1 MIDVVSYNCNSI
13 RNNIDIVKSF
23 FVENDIVMLQ
33 ELMLEKRDLD
43 ILNDFNKDF
52 RHVAFVKDREMDD
65 ICEGRPSRG
74 VAIFWRN
81 NLSVMISPVFVN
93 DFIIGIIFKS
103 KCFNVL
109 ILNVYMPCN
118 LQNIE
123 SLENYRE
130 SLAMLEIV
138 IKEQNVNHV
147 IIGGDM
153 NADPKKGKFWTLLRE
168 FTESLSLHILDNA
181 FPKDTFTYLC
191 PAKNTTSWLDHIIC
205 STELINKISYAKVD
219 YDLALYDHFPI
230 SFALNIPTH
239 YMYANDSDRVKCDY
253 IKWDK
258 MTAKDREMIRNFIDN
273 EIAKRKLP
281 DCQVLN
287 CFNPSCTS
295 DFHKKELDEV
305 FNENR
310 CILLQSTEHFRFV
323 KERKFVIIPG
333 WNDHVRQ
340 FHKTARNCFL
350 LWKDNGRPL
359 FGGLYEDM
367 KASRAK
373 FKEALNECK
382 RNEINV
388 RNEKLVENF
397 KIKAMKCFWGEV
409 ANANKHNLPAPE
421 NIDGKYKAID
431 VCALFSDKYRKIF
444 NKDKKDS
451 HLVKVKLTEKKRI
464 ELIMLINFDD
474 IKNNVK
480 LMRDTVGYDNIH
492 TKHFMFNSDML
503 NELIAKMYTSFIV
516 HNYIPADMI
525 RGVITPIIKD
535 KLGDCTSSSNY
546 RPIMI
551 SSVYLKLFEYCI
563 LSKIEPFFSLND
575 RQHGFRKN
583 HSTSTAC
590 FTLKETI
597 LYYLNANSTVFAGFV
612 DIKKKHF
619 IQKI

>member
-1 MIDVVSYNCNSI
+1 
-13 RNNIDIVKSF
+13 
-23 FVENDIVMLQ
+23 
-33 ELMLEKRDLD
+33 
-43 ILNDFNKDF
+43 
-52 RHVAFVKDREMDD
+52 
-65 ICEGRPSRG
+65 
-74 VAIFWRN
+74 
-81 NLSVMISPVFVN
+81 
-93 DFIIGIIFKS
+93 
-103 KCFNVL
+103 
-109 ILNVYMPCN
+109 
-118 LQNIE
+118 
-123 SLENYRE
+123 
-130 SLAMLEIV
+130 
-138 IKEQNVNHV
+138 
-147 IIGGDM
+147 
-153 NADPKKGKFWTLLRE
+153 
-168 FTESLSLHILDNA
+168 
-181 FPKDTFTYLC
+181 
-191 PAKNTTSWLDHIIC
+191 
-205 STELINKISYAKVD
+205 
-219 YDLALYDHFPI
+219 
-230 SFALNIPTH
+230 
-239 YMYANDSDRVKCDY
+239 
-253 IKWDK
+253 
-258 MTAKDREMIRNFIDN
+258 
-273 EIAKRKLP
+273 
-281 DCQVLN
+281 
-287 CFNPSCTS
+287 
-295 DFHKKELDEV
+295 
-305 FNENR
+305 
-310 CILLQSTEHFRFV
+310 
-323 KERKFVIIPG
+323 
-333 WNDHVRQ
+333 
-340 FHKTARNCFL
+340 
-350 LWKDNGRPL
+350 
-359 FGGLYEDM
+359 M